1 MDERILK
8 EAVQRHCPKAGG
20 KIGLEPIPTGK
31 FNSSFF
37 VRAGNE
43 QLVLRVAPPDDDVF
57 VFYEKEM
64 MRQEPELHRLLLEGS
79 SVPVAPI
86 VAFDDSREVV
96 DRNFLLMERLPGRP
110 LTEAPE
116 IDFDRVLFQVGEYLK
131 QAHGLRAEQYGYLGA
146 HRPMEP
152 QSNWES
158 AFVVMWNRMI
168 DDIVGV
174 GFYDEKES
182 GFMRRLLDE
191 RLELFSRQAP
201 SCMLHMDIWLQ
212 NILVGDRGEVSGIVD
227 WDRGLWGDPEI
238 EFAVLDYCGI
248 SEPAFWE
255 GYGQARDRSPEA
267 QVRQVFYLLYEIQKY
282 IVIRA
287 GRNGDRLGAR
297 GYKDRVMEI
306 VRQGLLAR

>member
-8 EAVQRHCPKAGG
+8 EGVRRHCSEGNG
-20 KIGLEPIPTGK
+20 VIELEPIPTGK

-37 VRAGNE
+37 VRAGDK
-43 QLVLRVAPPDDDVF
+43 QLVLRVAPADEDVF
-57 VFYEKEM
+57 VFYEREM
-64 MRQEPELHRLLLEGS
+64 MRQEPELHRLLLEDT

-116 IDFDRVLFQVGEYLK
+116 VDFDRVLFQVGEYLQ

-152 QSNWES
+152 QDDWGS
-158 AFVVMWNRMI
+158 AFFVMWNRMI

-174 GFYDEKES
+174 EFYDEEEA
-182 GFMRRLLDE
+182 GFMRGLLDE
-191 RLELFSRQAP
+191 RLELFVRQVP
-201 SCMLHMDIWLQ
+201 SCMLHMDIWHQ
-212 NILVGDRGEVSGIVD
+212 NILVDDRGEVSGIVD

-255 GYGQARDRSPEA
+255 GYGQMRDRSPEA
-267 QVRQVFYLLYEIQKY
+267 QTRQVFYLLYEIQKY

-287 GRNGDRLGAR
+287 GRNGDRVGAR

-306 VRQGLLAR
+306 VRQGVL